1 MPRRVLVLPA
11 MLILGMALP
20 DSPASGD
27 PIQILGGSV
36 TLVGQ
41 FTADNSV
48 DIHGTQ
54 GFTAKFIPG
63 GVGGQWVCQPCGPP
77 GTAISLDASLDT
89 VDGAGTIEFGGS
101 TYRVGSIGGSPGT
114 AVMTLRLLG
123 DPVILPPMAPR
134 ATLSAPFELGTSQ
147 LFLEVGEPGP
157 AVFSIT
163 GRGTATLEVVPNPFT
178 EQLWELSSLRYD
190 FAPVPEPATLLLL
203 GTGMLT
209 LAARRYRHRTGSGDS
224 TAG

>member
-20 DSPASGD
+20 VSPASGD
-27 PIQILGGSV
+27 PIRILGGSV

-41 FTADNSV
+41 FTPDNSV

-54 GFTAKFIPG
+54 GFTGKFIPG

-77 GTAISLDASLDT
+77 GTSISLDAYLDT
-89 VDGAGTIEFGGS
+89 VDGAGTIEFGGT

-114 AVMTLRLLG
+114 AVLTLRPLG
-123 DPVILPPMAPR
+123 GPVILPPFAPR

-157 AVFSIT
+157 AVFSLT
-163 GRGTATLEVVPNPFT
+163 GRGTATLEVVANPFA
-178 EQLWELSSLRYD
+178 EPLWELASLRYD
-190 FAPVPEPATLLLL
+190 FAPVPEPATLLLV
-203 GTGMLT
+203 GTGMVT
-209 LAARRYRHRTGSGDS
+209 LAARRYRQRPGTPDR